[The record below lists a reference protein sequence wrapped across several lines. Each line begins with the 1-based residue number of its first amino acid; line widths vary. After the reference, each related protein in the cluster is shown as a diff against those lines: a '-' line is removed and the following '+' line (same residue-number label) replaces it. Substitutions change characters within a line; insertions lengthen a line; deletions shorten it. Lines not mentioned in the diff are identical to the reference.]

1 MKKHCLGLPGVAK
14 VLLLS
19 LTFAGVAWAT
29 HERFFENEII
39 RKLDAPK
46 LGTVTYGI
54 DAPTIHDILWLLQMM
69 NDMVLGHKD
78 AQNKTVKKY
87 QFESQPCTL
96 LELYKAEKKELKL
109 QRPDK
114 LLEIQKTLAV
124 IKKDFE
130 QTTTPFMMQVRIFKD
145 LICELIREWCTR
157 TKREDSFLLTWHG
170 AKEDEFAIFHKEI
183 NSAAD
188 MFQLMADLKDFLT
201 KLVHSCPRAYAEFE
215 AHQTEYANH

>member
-1 MKKHCLGLPGVAK
+1 MVTYMKKLI
-14 VLLLS
+14 LLLIS
-19 LTFAGVAWAT
+19 APCLAT
-29 HERFFENEII
+29 HESFFHNEII
-39 RKLDAPK
+39 LKLDAPK

-54 DAPTIHDILWLLQMM
+54 DGPTIHDILWLLQMM

-78 AQNKTVKKY
+78 AQNKTIKKY
-87 QFESQPCTL
+87 QLDSQPCTL

-109 QRPDK
+109 RRPDK

-170 AKEDEFAIFHKEI
+170 AKDDEFAIFHKEI
-183 NSAAD
+183 NSAED

-215 AHQTEYANH
+215 AHKDNYRTVRGE